1 MFARTDDMQPADD
14 GDRLI
19 QEVLSELGW
28 EADPKTI
35 ADRVRRLDVGLPAE
49 DEFTAICSWLGKARL
64 VHKLDQ
70 HQAPLTSRDTYQV
83 PDLLAQFENTGP
95 LLIEVKSKTK
105 QTLSFT
111 PEYLERLTA
120 YATLVNMPL
129 LIAWKHHGIWTLFE
143 ARHLTKARK
152 NFNIRFGD
160 AMKENLL
167 GVLAGD
173 VAYKIAPGAGIR
185 FRCRKQKLLATEEHD
200 GTVTEQWQ
208 MRIDKVGFIV
218 ADGKGASELAPDVAP
233 LFTTWDLAERQTHSD
248 THIELHFVA
257 DDDAGMMF
265 GHMALTHLLNWTL
278 PQGAAINWRHA
289 VRRDAVVS
297 NMTNF
302 GRALE
307 RALDQKVVRT
317 ILHQQ
322 PQSGPDFLLKKRFP
336 PGQSPHQKGHAQD
349 TAERTST

>member
-1 MFARTDDMQPADD
+1 MIARINDMQPEGDC
-14 GDRLI
+14 DRLI

-35 ADRVRRLDVGLPAE
+35 AERVRRLDVGLPAE
-49 DEFTAICSWLGKARL
+49 DEFTAICSWLGKALL

-143 ARHLTKARK
+143 ARHLAKAHK

-160 AMKENLL
+160 ALKENLL

-185 FRCRKQKLLATEEHD
+185 FRCKKEKLLATEEHD
-200 GTVTEQWQ
+200 DTFTEQWQ
-208 MRIDKVGFIV
+208 IRIDEVGFTV
-218 ADGKGASELAPDVAP
+218 ADGKAADALDPDVTT

-278 PQGAAINWRHA
+278 PQGATINWRHA
-289 VRRDAVVS
+289 IRRDAVVS

-322 PQSGPDFLLKKRFP
+322 PQSRPDFLPQKLP
-336 PGQSPHQKGHAQD
+336 PPDQSLHQKGHLQD
-349 TAERTST
+349 TEEKAGT

>member
-1 MFARTDDMQPADD
+1 MQPADD

-64 VHKLDQ
+64 VHKIDQ

-105 QTLSFT
+105 QSLSFA
-111 PEYLERLTA
+111 PEYLERLIA

-129 LIAWKHHGIWTLFE
+129 LIAWNHHGIWTLFE

-152 NFNIRFGD
+152 NFNIPFGD

-173 VAYKIAPGAGIR
+173 VGYKIASGAGIR
-185 FRCRKQKLLATEEHD
+185 FRCRKEKLLATEEHD

-208 MRIDKVGFIV
+208 MRIDEVGFIV
-218 ADGKGASELAPDVAP
+218 ADGKGASELDPDVAT

-248 THIELHFVA
+248 THIELNFVP

-265 GHMALTHLLNWTL
+265 GHAFAELDIAPRCRDQLET
-278 PQGAAINWRHA
+278 RHPA
-289 VRRDAVVS
+289 RCRRS

-302 GRALE
+302 RRALE
-307 RALDQKVVRT
+307 RALDQKVVHT

-322 PQSGPDFLLKKRFP
+322 PQSWPDFLPKKRFP
-336 PGQSPHQKGHAQD
+336 PGQPPHQKGHVQD
-349 TAERTST
+349 TAERAGT